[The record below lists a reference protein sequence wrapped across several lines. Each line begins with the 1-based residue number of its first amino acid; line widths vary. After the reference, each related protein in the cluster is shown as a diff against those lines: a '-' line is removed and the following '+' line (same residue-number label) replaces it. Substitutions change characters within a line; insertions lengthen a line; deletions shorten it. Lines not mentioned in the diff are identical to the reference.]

1 LEENLGEQ
9 YTKLVSTLS
18 SKLQSSLVL
27 QKVVHIITTRIRSCT
42 WVLDE

>member
-1 LEENLGEQ
+1 LGEKLGEQ

-18 SKLQSSLVL
+18 SKLLSWLVL
-27 QKVVHIITTRIRSCT
+27 QQVVYIITTRIQSCA